1 VTHKP
6 SKLERQ
12 LVTVEGR
19 LSYLLDYALSQ
30 GLPQL
35 RQALAI
41 LAEPCLSGD
50 RRRWALRD
58 IRLGVSALHSLCR
71 AHRKGRLTAA
81 HHERYGKVLRRL
93 RPLRNRVELAGVP
106 IPPAVVR
113 ELEKHPGSPGRQ
125 GGPRLYVLESLLRFL
140 RRWLGWPEERLP
152 AR

>member
-1 VTHKP
+1 MTGSEDRDLAPIPVRGGAELPGRADRDRYFDFWALQCPFRRPRQPRRALRRLEEIVTHKP

-71 AHRKGRLTAA
+71 AHRK
-81 HHERYGKVLRRL
+81 
-93 RPLRNRVELAGVP
+93 
-106 IPPAVVR
+106 
-113 ELEKHPGSPGRQ
+113 
-125 GGPRLYVLESLLRFL
+125 
-140 RRWLGWPEERLP
+140 
-152 AR
+152 